1 MVEWEALG
9 FQIIDTVANG
19 KQAQEQAEKNM
30 PDLIVSDISMPVM
43 DGFDFI
49 EEIRKK
55 KSENLCDTHF
65 FLCEL

>member
-43 DGFDFI
+43 DGFDFYRGNQ
-49 EEIRKK
+49 EEKIR
-55 KSENLCDTHF
+55 EF
-65 FLCEL
+65 M